1 MGGSMANDK
10 TIKLTDANFEE
21 EVKKSSGLFIV
32 DFWAE
37 WCGPCKVI
45 APILEDLAKEYDGK
59 AKIGKL
65 NVDENREMASNYGI
79 HSIPTLLFFK
89 DGKKVEEVIG
99 AITRAALK
107 AKIERWL

>member
-1 MGGSMANDK
+1 MASDK

-45 APILEDLAKEYDGK
+45 APILEDLAKEYDAK

-99 AITRAALK
+99 ALTRAALK